1 VNPVA
6 IAVACVRIISIAP
19 FVGVD
24 TRNSNNQDFC
34 IPLQASRL
42 VTTTTTTMTNNHRS
56 VLLLFLFL
64 ASLCSALGCFSTR
77 QELADALRGYL
88 QNSTNYERIE
98 TWCVSGGIIDPD
110 DLSSLQHEAEVNLD
124 IDLSE
129 AWGRACTCE
138 DDIDASN
145 STLSGEFLEDMQD
158 EEVDL
163 QEELQDDWMAKEEQE
178 DDRQD
183 AETLVPTREVASD
196 TASATEVGTPTSESF
211 SKPSSN
217 SKDMPMIY
225 RLMPIKLL
233 AVLLILSVI
242 LAIRQMV
249 DFHSYQ
255 GIDPSSDH
263 TKHVEFELL
272 QLAEEA

>member
-1 VNPVA
+1 
-6 IAVACVRIISIAP
+6 
-19 FVGVD
+19 
-24 TRNSNNQDFC
+24 
-34 IPLQASRL
+34 
-42 VTTTTTTMTNNHRS
+42 
-56 VLLLFLFL
+56 
-64 ASLCSALGCFSTR
+64 
-77 QELADALRGYL
+77 
-88 QNSTNYERIE
+88 
-98 TWCVSGGIIDPD
+98 
-110 DLSSLQHEAEVNLD
+110 
-124 IDLSE
+124 
-129 AWGRACTCE
+129 
-138 DDIDASN
+138 
-145 STLSGEFLEDMQD
+145 
-158 EEVDL
+158 
-163 QEELQDDWMAKEEQE
+163 MAKEEQE

-183 AETLVPTREVASD
+183 AETLVPIREVASD